1 MVGLIYSKNN
11 EEMWSFSEREKRGL
25 KNFVTKMLIA
35 DKALPIR
42 KIIKKHLTGVNA
54 HENGNSK
61 FAWEAFIG

>member
-1 MVGLIYSKNN
+1 
-11 EEMWSFSEREKRGL
+11 
-25 KNFVTKMLIA
+25 MLIA

-61 FAWEAFIG
+61 FA